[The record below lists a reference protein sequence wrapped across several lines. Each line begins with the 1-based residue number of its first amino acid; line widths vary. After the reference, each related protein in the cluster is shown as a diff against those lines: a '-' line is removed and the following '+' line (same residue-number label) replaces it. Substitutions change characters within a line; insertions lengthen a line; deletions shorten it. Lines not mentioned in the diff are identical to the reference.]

1 MGLFLPVTPASGIYF
16 KLIMPFLDNRVA
28 FEYYLIR
35 IFKKLFFYWKLSA
48 DNTPIAI
55 NITNIQIPHSINAIC
70 K

>member
-35 IFKKLFFYWKLSA
+35 IFKKLFLLE
-48 DNTPIAI
+48 TLR
-55 NITNIQIPHSINAIC
+55 
-70 K
+70 